1 LSIESRGFI
10 FGGPVANDLLLPLVL
25 TPKPCKPSSE
35 TYIKN
40 FNLKYGSTSIEIQK
54 NNKIVKD

>member
-10 FGGPVANDLLLPLVL
+10 FDGPVANDLLLPLVL
-25 TPKPCKPSSE
+25 TRKPCKLSSK
-35 TYIKN
+35 TFIKN

-54 NNKIVKD
+54 NTKIVKG